1 MDTLCPNTFILP
13 WKTSIDL
20 PTLKIKQMLPAALE
34 IAMEEDVEF
43 RRGLPLDYLT
53 YMGVQNSDQVMPS
66 FTSLAFKKIKL
77 IKICV
82 CII

>member
-1 MDTLCPNTFILP
+1 MEILRPNTFILP
-13 WKTSIDL
+13 GKTTIDH

-53 YMGVQNSDQVMPS
+53 YMGVQNSDLVMLS
-66 FTSLAFKKIKL
+66 FTSLAFKNSK
-77 IKICV
+77 
-82 CII
+82 